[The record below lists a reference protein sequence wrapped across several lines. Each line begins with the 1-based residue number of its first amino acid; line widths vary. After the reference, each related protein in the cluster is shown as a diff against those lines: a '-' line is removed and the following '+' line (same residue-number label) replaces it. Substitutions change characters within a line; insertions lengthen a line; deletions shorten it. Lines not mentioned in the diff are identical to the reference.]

1 MRAAL
6 PTRPVPP
13 QLEPAAL
20 PILDAEATA
29 LRPELVEGPSERDGQ
44 FLTWNEVLVMAL
56 KQIALPAP
64 VVAKQEVIISAPA
77 LRELGG
83 LLGDTTESISMS
95 LVAAHSTGS
104 GQAAV
109 GSTAATQAIF
119 TTAGFTLTTRLI
131 DGQYPDVERILPKG
145 CTTRAILDVRELNR
159 AVKLAG
165 LIASVSQNVVKLSVS
180 AGEATQA
187 GTVMLS
193 ANAAGIGT
201 NTGSVE
207 GQVAGEGGQIAL
219 NVKYLGEA
227 LTVIG
232 TPQVAFEMVTAQALE
247 PYVDLRKLRRL
258 AAHGGNLQEAL
269 ITGAVPEDVQ
279 AMITFVAELLR
290 PVGRD
295 QVKSPADAAAFL
307 MARMGLLDQEELWTM
322 LLNTKNYVIKIHRV
336 YQGSLNSSMV
346 RIGEVFREALK
357 LNAAALIVAHNHP
370 SGSVDA
376 SPEDVLVTRQIVE
389 AGKLL
394 DVDVLDHL
402 ILSKGKW
409 QSLREKGLGF
419 SNT

>member
-1 MRAAL
+1 MKLAIQQENLKKALAQVSRAVPGKLVMPILGNVLLATDQERLRLSATDLNLAITVWSGAQIEQDGSVLVPAGLFADLVAGL
-6 PTRPVPP
+6 PNDRVTLEVNRENQVVTVACARFSTQINGAAAEEFPTVPATPPEGAPQVSFTAATLKEAIHQVACAAADTDTRPV
-13 QLEPAAL
+13 LAGVYVRLHESTATLAA
-20 PILDAEATA
+20 A
-29 LRPELVEGPSERDGQ
+29 DG
-44 FLTWNEVLVMAL
+44 FRLAL
-56 KQIALPAP
+56 KQITLPAP
-64 VVAKQEVIISAPA
+64 VAAKQEVIIPAPA

-95 LVAAHSTGS
+95 LVATHSTGS
-104 GQAAV
+104 GQAAT

-193 ANAAGIGT
+193 ANAAGIGA

-232 TPQVAFEMVTAQALE
+232 TPQVAFEMVTAQA
-247 PYVDLRKLRRL
+247 PGV
-258 AAHGGNLQEAL
+258 
-269 ITGAVPEDVQ
+269 
-279 AMITFVAELLR
+279 LR
-290 PVGRD
+290 PVG
-295 QVKSPADAAAFL
+295 QN
-307 MARMGLLDQEELWTM
+307 G
-322 LLNTKNYVIKIHRV
+322 YV
-336 YQGSLNSSMV
+336 
-346 RIGEVFREALK
+346 
-357 LNAAALIVAHNHP
+357 
-370 SGSVDA
+370 
-376 SPEDVLVTRQIVE
+376 
-389 AGKLL
+389 
-394 DVDVLDHL
+394 HL
-402 ILSKGKW
+402 IMPMA
-409 QSLREKGLGF
+409 LR
-419 SNT
+419 

>member
-1 MRAAL
+1 MKLAIQQENLKKALAQVSRAVPGKPVMPILGNVLLTSDQGRLRLSATDLNLAITVWSGAQIEQDGSVLVPAGLFADLVAGL
-6 PTRPVPP
+6 PNDRVTLEVNRENQVVTVACARFSTQINGAAAAEEFPTVPATPPEGAPQVSFTAATLKEAIHQVACAAADTDTRPV
-13 QLEPAAL
+13 LAGVYVRLHESTATLAA
-20 PILDAEATA
+20 A
-29 LRPELVEGPSERDGQ
+29 DG
-44 FLTWNEVLVMAL
+44 FRLAL
-56 KQIALPAP
+56 KQITLPAP
-64 VVAKQEVIISAPA
+64 VAAKQEVIIPAPA

-95 LVAAHSTGS
+95 LVAA
-104 GQAAV
+104 AA

-193 ANAAGIGT
+193 ANAAGIGA

-232 TPQVAFEMVTAQALE
+232 TPQVAFEMVTAQA
-247 PYVDLRKLRRL
+247 PGV
-258 AAHGGNLQEAL
+258 
-269 ITGAVPEDVQ
+269 
-279 AMITFVAELLR
+279 LR
-290 PVGRD
+290 PVG
-295 QVKSPADAAAFL
+295 QN
-307 MARMGLLDQEELWTM
+307 G
-322 LLNTKNYVIKIHRV
+322 YV
-336 YQGSLNSSMV
+336 
-346 RIGEVFREALK
+346 
-357 LNAAALIVAHNHP
+357 
-370 SGSVDA
+370 
-376 SPEDVLVTRQIVE
+376 
-389 AGKLL
+389 
-394 DVDVLDHL
+394 HL
-402 ILSKGKW
+402 IMPMA
-409 QSLREKGLGF
+409 LR
-419 SNT
+419 